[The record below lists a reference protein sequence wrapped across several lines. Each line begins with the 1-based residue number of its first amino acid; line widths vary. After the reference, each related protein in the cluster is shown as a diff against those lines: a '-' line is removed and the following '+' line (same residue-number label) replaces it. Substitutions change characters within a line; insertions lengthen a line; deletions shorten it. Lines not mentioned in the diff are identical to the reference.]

1 MFVINSLEEEK
12 CTESQLDILLKI
24 NTGEYVLQKKKKR
37 SSVWNVYRE
46 ILRSDGSRLKWR
58 YYCVGC
64 KRVMQ
69 STGGTT
75 SNLRIHKCHVRYL
88 KQNGNISADDAA
100 SPVTDSESPANRT
113 DNERV
118 PSTVES
124 TRANRHRTYADQ
136 YEAFYNIKMTPKRQ
150 YNEMDDEINHLDE
163 PDPVEEFANRPKVD
177 LGMSSTDTRP
187 LLKLFS
193 EESCSGET
201 EQQSPI
207 VVESPVILE
216 EFQRGTLQP
225 NTTKCIQ
232 IDPSAL
238 SEAESYARSWAH
250 AFLKL
255 SEDQKFYA
263 KRSIDELLVLGRLEK
278 LNISTVTSLT
288 TNL

>member
-1 MFVINSLEEEK
+1 MFTINTPEK
-12 CTESQLDILLKI
+12 EKGKESQLDILLKI

-46 ILRSDGSRLKWR
+46 IVRGDGSRLKWR
-58 YYCVGC
+58 FYCMGC

-88 KQNGNISADDAA
+88 KQNGNISVDDAP
-100 SPVTDSESPANRT
+100 SPGTDSESLPNRI

-118 PSTVES
+118 PTRVQSTG
-124 TRANRHRTYADQ
+124 TIRQLTYADQ
-136 YEAFYNIKMTPKRQ
+136 YEEFYEEKRASKRQ
-150 YNEMDDEINHLDE
+150 YDEMGEELENHDE
-163 PDPVEEFANRPKVD
+163 PDPIEEFLEPDID
-177 LGMSSTDTRP
+177 LGLNSSDTRP
-187 LLKLFS
+187 LIKLFS
-193 EESCSGET
+193 EESCSAET
-201 EQQSPI
+201 EEQCPI
-207 VVESPVILE
+207 VLENEVIQE
-216 EFQRGTLQP
+216 DFKRETLQP
-225 NTTKCIQ
+225 KTNSTQ

-238 SEAESYARSWAH
+238 AEAESYARSWAH

-263 KRSIDELLVLGRLEK
+263 KRSIDELLVLGRLER